1 MFDFNFST
9 DKIIAVGLVVALLL
23 SILCGLST
31 ELQTNIAVGLIGY
44 LGKSAATHKEG

>member
-1 MFDFNFST
+1 MSWNIST

-23 SILCGLST
+23 SIVCGLSS

-44 LGKSAATHKEG
+44 LGKAAHLDK